1 VGSGGA
7 TGITIKG
14 GITGAGTGGIA
25 YWQRLMLRP
34 VLRT

>member
-25 YWQRLMLRP
+25 Y
-34 VLRT
+34 